1 MFRTFVVAFA
11 VSCFVASTSAQ
22 AQPAPAAAPTGT
34 PATKPAPKKPA
45 AKAKASAKPAAA
57 AESGP
62 CQIGVI
68 PAIGD
73 QFVVQKIGLMV
84 FGNDH
89 AEVPIEAWALDD
101 LVVARVRA
109 AAAPGTGVR
118 RIAYAKGAFE
128 PFDNPPSGLFR
139 NPRDDLSAI
148 VRQITANARC
158 ERYLVVAK
166 YTGKLEGTNQTLR
179 GVGVYNHGTS
189 LFSRTSLFANISVT
203 VFDGQTFEIQKSP
216 FGLGSILAGT
226 FARMGRNPLTEIDND
241 AFPEPAA
248 AAASSAILRDRMRA
262 LITANLDKAL
272 PAYLKGE

>member
-1 MFRTFVVAFA
+1 MFRTFVVAFV
-11 VSCFVASTSAQ
+11 VSCFATSAWAQ
-22 AQPAPAAAPTGT
+22 AQPAPAVAVPTAAT
-34 PATKPAPKKPA
+34 ATKPTPKNPA

-89 AEVPIEAWALDD
+89 AEVPIDTWALDD

-118 RIAYAKGAFE
+118 RIVYAKGAFE
-128 PFDNPPSGLFR
+128 PVDNPPSGLFR

-179 GVGVYNHGTS
+179 GVGVCNHGTS
-189 LFSRTSLFANISVT
+189 LFCRTSLFANISVT

-226 FARMGRNPLTEIDND
+226 FARMGRIRSPKLTTTR
-241 AFPEPAA
+241 FPNLRQRRPAA
-248 AAASSAILRDRMRA
+248 LYCAIVCAR
-262 LITANLDKAL
+262 
-272 PAYLKGE
+272 